1 MLRVVLDTNVLVSA
15 VISDGKPRELLRRG
29 ISKQFSIVT
38 SELILKEL
46 GLVLRRPKFKTSQDE
61 ISRIIIAL
69 MQTAEIV
76 NVASKLKV
84 VEDDPKDNMVIETA
98 YDGRAGMIVTG
109 DSHLLALRDF
119 KGIKIITVEQ
129 MLTCLG
135 KKRLKNATKKEN
147 KSS

>member
-1 MLRVVLDTNVLVSA
+1 MLRVVLGTNVLVSA
-15 VISDGKPRELLRRG
+15 IISDGKPRELLGRG
-29 ISKQFSIVT
+29 IANQFSIVT

-46 GLVLRRPKFKTSQDE
+46 GLALRRPKFKTSEDE
-61 ISRIIIAL
+61 VNRIIIAL

-76 NVASKLKV
+76 NVTSKLKV

-98 YDGRAGMIVTG
+98 YDGGAGMIVTG

-129 MLTCLG
+129 MLAFLG
-135 KKRLKNATKKEN
+135 GKTT
-147 KSS
+147 